1 MCKAIADMI
10 QDGRSEGWSEGQI
23 EGQIKG
29 KREGINI
36 INLLNQKLLQD
47 NRQEDI
53 LRSVTDP
60 EIQKKLLAE
69 YAFRSIGWV
78 LRFSIVKSL

>member
-10 QDGRSEGWSEGQI
+10 QDGRA

-60 EIQKKLLAE
+60 EFQKKLLAE
-69 YAFRSIGWV
+69 YASDVQSGPTGW
-78 LRFSIVKSL
+78 

>member
-10 QDGRSEGWSEGQI
+10 QDGRA

-36 INLLNQKLLQD
+36 INLLNKKLLQD

-60 EIQKKLLAE
+60 EFQKKLLAE
-69 YAFRSIGWV
+69 YALDVQSGPTGW
-78 LRFSIVKSL
+78 

>member
-10 QDGRSEGWSEGQI
+10 QDGRA

-53 LRSVTDP
+53 LRSITDP
-60 EIQKKLLAE
+60 EFQKKLLAE
-69 YAFRSIGWV
+69 YA
-78 LRFSIVKSL
+78 LEN

>member
-10 QDGRSEGWSEGQI
+10 QDGRA

-36 INLLNQKLLQD
+36 INSLNQKLLQD

-60 EIQKKLLAE
+60 EFQKKLLAE
-69 YAFRSIGWV
+69 YA
-78 LRFSIVKSL
+78 LET